1 MKRYWNNKV
10 KIIISY
16 KLLALCFMLS
26 AGILFCWILYPEKAN
41 SGPYLD
47 SAHAN
52 TSYGVNRTGL
62 YTPINFGYSVGNCAH
77 CHEQHA
83 SIGGDEPIPKGGAP
97 SKYEL
102 FQAIFGS
109 QSGGFCFGCHKDSAA
124 VDCQQI
130 SLPFQYN
137 YSRISGGD
145 TNACPN
151 DIKEAFQF
159 VNKTTGAPQSNC
171 SSSSGSSHYLDDIQ
185 TFLRT
190 RWNFGSV
197 AADINPCSGCHNPH
211 RAKRDFSSPP
221 QSFVWTSGV
230 SSLSRPSRH
239 SKDNNVWDLWG
250 DDSTERMSNYY
261 YQAPYRYNSTTT
273 YEPDGFGSDGSGNA
287 SRNVDSVT
295 FCLDCHQ
302 YQITG
307 TARTVKA
314 IDWNSDIHGAA
325 PPQTECDYGDKNPP
339 YTEGVNYVLSC
350 LDCHEPH
357 GSRNEFLLRQEVNG
371 KQIPIITISGYW
383 WDFCTAC
390 HQNLNNYPNPGD
402 WTKHF
407 GGIGQ
412 IGSGSGCTLVCHS
425 HGKIYNT
432 TLTRCGCGSPCSK
445 KSF

>member
-16 KLLALCFMLS
+16 KLLALCSMLC
-26 AGILFCWILYPEKAN
+26 AGILLCWLLYPDRAS

-47 SAHAN
+47 SAHGN
-52 TSYGVNRTGL
+52 YTPSPGYGVNRSGL
-62 YTPINFGYSVGNCAH
+62 SSFNYSVGNCAH

-83 SIGGDEPIPKGGAP
+83 SIGGSEPAPIAGGP

-102 FQAIFGS
+102 FQAIFTS

-130 SLPFQYN
+130 SMPFQYN

-145 TNACPN
+145 TNTCPN

-159 VNKTTGAPQSNC
+159 VNNTTGAPRSNC
-171 SSSSGSSHYLDDIQ
+171 GSSSGSSHYLDDIQ

-197 AADINPCSGCHNPH
+197 KADINPCSACHNPH
-211 RAKRDFSSPP
+211 RTQRDFSSPP

-230 SSLSRPSRH
+230 SSLSRPSQH
-239 SKDNNVWDLWG
+239 SKDNNEWGLWG
-250 DDSTERMSNYY
+250 DNISDNSPYGFANERMDKYTT
-261 YQAPYRYNSTTT
+261 YQPPYRFGGAAYG
-273 YEPDGFGSDGSGNA
+273 YEPDGYSASDA
-287 SRNVDSVT
+287 SRTVDFVT

-314 IDWNSDIHGAA
+314 IDWSYDQHGTAY
-325 PPQTECDYGDKNPP
+325 QVCCDFGDKKAP
-339 YTEGVNYVLSC
+339 YSDATNYVLSC

-357 GSRNEFLLRQEVNG
+357 GSPNVYLLRQEVNG
-371 KQIPIITISGYW
+371 VQVPVFAGYQEW
-383 WDFCTAC
+383 WYFCSAC
-390 HQNLNNYPNPGD
+390 HNLN
-402 WTKHF
+402 KHLPKPLDPTAEC
-407 GGIGQ
+407 GG
-412 IGSGSGCTLVCHS
+412 CHS
-425 HGKIYNT
+425 HGWNNGSQ
-432 TLTRCGCGSPCSK
+432 CGCSACRT
-445 KSF
+445 F